1 MSGRMRYRQYGLGPV
16 SQVEVFQTA
25 RLLLQSQ
32 DCNESPAVFCFCMP
46 EKAGIPVR
54 ISAERKTTMELLADL
69 FGNVRN
75 LTVPMVLMW
84 IIGAVLIWLGIRKKM
99 EPALLVPMGF
109 GAIFVNLPLSGAVT
123 QMLDGV
129 LTEGPLDILFQSGIS
144 NELFLL
150 LLFIGIG
157 AMIDFTPLLANP
169 TMMLFGAAAQFG
181 IFFTLSLATLFGFSL
196 QDAASV
202 GIIGAADGPTSIFV
216 ADYFSSRYL
225 GAIIVAAY
233 SYMALVPIIQ
243 PPVIRLITTK
253 EERRIHMDY
262 QGGSVS
268 RTARILFPVCIT
280 IVAGLI
286 APRSVALV
294 GFLMFGNLIRE
305 CGVLDSLSETAQGT
319 LANLITLLLGITVA
333 SQMRAENFLN
343 VQTIFILLLGLVA
356 FVFDT
361 VGGVLFAKLLNLFRK
376 NKINPMI
383 GACGISAFPMSA
395 RVITQMGLQEDP
407 TNVLIM
413 QATGVNVSGQIASV
427 IAGGLLLGLIP
438 LM

>member
-1 MSGRMRYRQYGLGPV
+1 
-16 SQVEVFQTA
+16 
-25 RLLLQSQ
+25 
-32 DCNESPAVFCFCMP
+32 MP
-46 EKAGIPVR
+46 EEAGIPVR
-54 ISAERKTTMELLADL
+54 VSAERTTTMELLADL

-383 GACGISAFPMSA
+383 GACGISAFPMSG
-395 RVITQMGLQEDP
+395 RVIAKMALKEDP
-407 TNVLIM
+407 TNYIIQHAM
-413 QATGVNVSGQIASV
+413 GVNVAGQVASV
-427 IAGGLLLGLIP
+427 VAGGLVLALIP
-438 LM
+438 VLS

>member
-1 MSGRMRYRQYGLGPV
+1 MKV
-16 SQVEVFQTA
+16 
-25 RLLLQSQ
+25 LLF
-32 DCNESPAVFCFCMP
+32 FCFCMP
-46 EKAGIPVR
+46 EEAGIPVR
-54 ISAERKTTMELLADL
+54 VSAERKTTMELLADL

-383 GACGISAFPMSA
+383 GACGISAFPMSG
-395 RVITQMGLQEDP
+395 RVVAKMALAEDP
-407 TNVLIM
+407 TNFIIM
-413 QATGVNVSGQIASV
+413 HAIGVNVAGQICSV
-427 IAGGLLLGLIP
+427 VAGGVVLALVK
-438 LM
+438 

>member
-1 MSGRMRYRQYGLGPV
+1 
-16 SQVEVFQTA
+16 
-25 RLLLQSQ
+25 
-32 DCNESPAVFCFCMP
+32 MP
-46 EKAGIPVR
+46 EEAGIPVR
-54 ISAERKTTMELLADL
+54 VSAERKTTMELLADL

-99 EPALLVPMGF
+99 EPTLLVPMGF

>member
-1 MSGRMRYRQYGLGPV
+1 MFLHAGEKDG
-16 SQVEVFQTA
+16 
-25 RLLLQSQ
+25 
-32 DCNESPAVFCFCMP
+32 MP
-46 EKAGIPVR
+46 LRV
-54 ISAERKTTMELLADL
+54 SAERKTTMELLADL

-84 IIGAVLIWLGIRKKM
+84 IIGAALIWLGIRKKM

-243 PPVIRLITTK
+243 PPVIRLITTR

-413 QATGVNVSGQIASV
+413 QATGVNVSGQITSV

-438 LM
+438 LV

>member
-1 MSGRMRYRQYGLGPV
+1 
-16 SQVEVFQTA
+16 
-25 RLLLQSQ
+25 
-32 DCNESPAVFCFCMP
+32 MP
-46 EKAGIPVR
+46 EEAGIPVR
-54 ISAERKTTMELLADL
+54 VSAERKTTMELLADL

-438 LM
+438 LV

>member
-1 MSGRMRYRQYGLGPV
+1 MKV
-16 SQVEVFQTA
+16 
-25 RLLLQSQ
+25 LLF
-32 DCNESPAVFCFCMP
+32 FCFCMP
-46 EKAGIPVR
+46 EEAGIPVR
-54 ISAERKTTMELLADL
+54 VSAERKTTMELLADL

-84 IIGAVLIWLGIRKKM
+84 IIGAALIWLGIRKKM

-438 LM
+438 LV

>member
-1 MSGRMRYRQYGLGPV
+1 
-16 SQVEVFQTA
+16 
-25 RLLLQSQ
+25 
-32 DCNESPAVFCFCMP
+32 MP
-46 EKAGIPVR
+46 EEAGIPVR
-54 ISAERKTTMELLADL
+54 VSAERKTTMELLADL

-84 IIGAVLIWLGIRKKM
+84 IIGAALIWLGIRKKM

>member
-1 MSGRMRYRQYGLGPV
+1 MKV
-16 SQVEVFQTA
+16 
-25 RLLLQSQ
+25 LLF
-32 DCNESPAVFCFCMP
+32 FCFCMP
-46 EKAGIPVR
+46 EEAGIPVR
-54 ISAERKTTMELLADL
+54 VSAERKTTMELLADL

-395 RVITQMGLQEDP
+395 RVITQIGLQEDP

>member
-1 MSGRMRYRQYGLGPV
+1 MKV
-16 SQVEVFQTA
+16 
-25 RLLLQSQ
+25 LLF
-32 DCNESPAVFCFCMP
+32 FCFCMP

-54 ISAERKTTMELLADL
+54 VSAERKTTMELLADL

-84 IIGAVLIWLGIRKKM
+84 IIGAALIWLGIRKKM

-395 RVITQMGLQEDP
+395 RVITQLGLQEDP

>member
-1 MSGRMRYRQYGLGPV
+1 
-16 SQVEVFQTA
+16 
-25 RLLLQSQ
+25 
-32 DCNESPAVFCFCMP
+32 MP
-46 EKAGIPVR
+46 EEAGIPVR
-54 ISAERKTTMELLADL
+54 VSAERKTTMELLADL

-181 IFFTLSLATLFGFSL
+181 IFFTLSLATLFGFLL

-243 PPVIRLITTK
+243 PPVIRLITTR

>member
-1 MSGRMRYRQYGLGPV
+1 MKV
-16 SQVEVFQTA
+16 
-25 RLLLQSQ
+25 LLF
-32 DCNESPAVFCFCMP
+32 FCFCMP
-46 EKAGIPVR
+46 EEAGIPVR
-54 ISAERKTTMELLADL
+54 VSAERKTTMELLADL

-243 PPVIRLITTK
+243 PPVIRLITTR

-438 LM
+438 LV

>member
-1 MSGRMRYRQYGLGPV
+1 MKV
-16 SQVEVFQTA
+16 
-25 RLLLQSQ
+25 LLF
-32 DCNESPAVFCFCMP
+32 FCFCMP
-46 EKAGIPVR
+46 EEAGIPVR
-54 ISAERKTTMELLADL
+54 VSAERKTTMELLADL

-84 IIGAVLIWLGIRKKM
+84 IIGAALIWLGIRKKM

-123 QMLDGV
+123 QMLDGA

>member
-1 MSGRMRYRQYGLGPV
+1 MKV
-16 SQVEVFQTA
+16 
-25 RLLLQSQ
+25 LLF
-32 DCNESPAVFCFCMP
+32 FCFCMP

-54 ISAERKTTMELLADL
+54 VSAERKTTMELLADL

-196 QDAASV
+196 QDAASI

>member
-1 MSGRMRYRQYGLGPV
+1 
-16 SQVEVFQTA
+16 
-25 RLLLQSQ
+25 
-32 DCNESPAVFCFCMP
+32 MP

-54 ISAERKTTMELLADL
+54 VSAERETTMELLADL